1 MTGKK
6 RYIDTDQIADVMLKM
21 IEAHRGKPCPT
32 RREIVAWTGLPRRD
46 VWPFLKS
53 LAEREPPLIEIE
65 ERLHQRAGL
74 RRLRVAGGAWTGW
87 TERKTPSMDDHAIAR
102 RLKREALKNGQR

>member
-1 MTGKK
+1 MTGMK
-6 RYIDTDQIADVMLKM
+6 RYIAYDQIADVVVKM

-32 RREIVAWTGLPRRD
+32 RRDIVAWTGLPRRD

-53 LAEREPPLIEIE
+53 LTEREPPLIEIE

-74 RRLRVAGGAWTGW
+74 RRLRRAGGEWTGW
-87 TERKTPSMDDHAIAR
+87 TERKTPSLDDHAVLR
-102 RLKREALKNGQR
+102 RLKRQMRAR